1 MIEEHPLYNSLSV
14 QLKRLSITL
23 GCEMIKTLGF
33 PELSEEQLI
42 VKYNTCNNKDL
53 YEERLSLSKENYETQ
68 ILNIK
73 QNAESKIS
81 ELQNKIT
88 ELSLTKE
95 NEINKHVS
103 KIEESYK
110 ERIKLLNINS
120 ENKTRDFE
128 KVIHS
133 KDNEIKTLE
142 LFRNQFDTKSF
153 KNPTE
158 QGNCTEKVFDDII
171 NEGLP
176 FDDKADIKDTSK
188 PGGSG
193 DRRIIF
199 SNGVKL
205 MVEVKNKDTIKKT
218 DLDEFRNHY
227 EKDFNEKTSDCALFF
242 SNRTQQITSKG
253 KTIVPLN
260 ENNRIFYYGIEDN
273 LPTVEKKQKIIRCL
287 NEIYET
293 YKKTDKTIN
302 NSVKDN
308 EIYNLFLK
316 NLKNNKTFHK
326 NELKLSEKKVKEHK
340 DKLTEI
346 EQQTSDIDKI
356 IIVNQINVDPSLFDD
371 EIHKKNLIVAIK
383 EWINQEKVKLENKI

>member
-1 MIEEHPLYNSLSV
+1 M
-14 QLKRLSITL
+14 
-23 GCEMIKTLGF
+23 
-33 PELSEEQLI
+33 
-42 VKYNTCNNKDL
+42 
-53 YEERLSLSKENYETQ
+53 
-68 ILNIK
+68 
-73 QNAESKIS
+73 
-81 ELQNKIT
+81 QNKIT

-142 LFRNQFDTKSF
+142 LFRNQFATKSF

-158 QGNCTEKVFDDII
+158 QGNCTEKEFDDII

-205 MVEVKNKDTIKKT
+205 MVEV
-218 DLDEFRNHY
+218 
-227 EKDFNEKTSDCALFF
+227 
-242 SNRTQQITSKG
+242 
-253 KTIVPLN
+253 
-260 ENNRIFYYGIEDN
+260 
-273 LPTVEKKQKIIRCL
+273 
-287 NEIYET
+287 
-293 YKKTDKTIN
+293 
-302 NSVKDN
+302 
-308 EIYNLFLK
+308 
-316 NLKNNKTFHK
+316 
-326 NELKLSEKKVKEHK
+326 
-340 DKLTEI
+340 
-346 EQQTSDIDKI
+346 
-356 IIVNQINVDPSLFDD
+356 
-371 EIHKKNLIVAIK
+371 
-383 EWINQEKVKLENKI
+383 